1 MKTSNVMTR
10 TDAFCK
16 SMAGVIAFIVEGVEA
31 DLREN
36 KNLDLILS
44 VYNEVMDDERDG
56 ADYIFNIHNKNDVKF
71 LVANDLMTATDIAFV
86 LNNPDIVPNGLFFMN
101 NGAESMQPVKHLA
114 IVLNNWVTEMTKFA
128 VLYVAR
134 GSENSPYK
142 AFYEKYFVDR
152 VWQTDIFY
160 NIF

>member
-16 SMAGVIAFIVEGVEA
+16 SMDGVIAFIAEGVEA

-44 VYNEVMDDERDG
+44 VYNKVMDDERDG

-71 LVANDLMTATDIAFV
+71 LVSNDLMTATGIAFV
-86 LNNPDIVPNGLFFMN
+86 INNPDVIPDGLFFMN
-101 NGAESMQPVKHLA
+101 NGAESMQPVKDLA

-134 GSENSPYK
+134 GDENSPYK

-160 NIF
+160 NIL

>member
-1 MKTSNVMTR
+1 
-10 TDAFCK
+10 
-16 SMAGVIAFIVEGVEA
+16 MAGVIAFIVEGVEA

-44 VYNEVMDDERDG
+44 VYNEVMENERGG
-56 ADYIFNIHNKNDVKF
+56 ADYIFNIYNKDDVKF
-71 LVANDLMTATDIAFV
+71 LVSNDLMTATDIAFV
-86 LNNPDIVPNGLFFMN
+86 VNNPDIVPNGLFFMN
-101 NGAESMQPVKHLA
+101 DGAESMQPVKHLA

-160 NIF
+160 NIL

>member
-1 MKTSNVMTR
+1 MTR
-10 TDAFCK
+10 TDIFTEH
-16 SMAGVIAFIVEGVEA
+16 MAGVIKFIAENVEA

-101 NGAESMQPVKHLA
+101 NGAESMQPVRHLA

-134 GSENSPYK
+134 GDEKSPYK

>member
-1 MKTSNVMTR
+1 MTR
-10 TDAFCK
+10 TDIFTEH
-16 SMAGVIAFIVEGVEA
+16 MAGVIKFIAENVEA

-56 ADYIFNIHNKNDVKF
+56 ADYIFNIHNKDDVKF
-71 LVANDLMTATDIAFV
+71 LVSNDLMTATDIAFV
-86 LNNPDIVPNGLFFMN
+86 VNNPDIVPNGLFFMN

-134 GSENSPYK
+134 GDENSPYK

-160 NIF
+160 NIL

>member
-1 MKTSNVMTR
+1 MTR
-10 TDAFCK
+10 TDIFTEH
-16 SMAGVIAFIVEGVEA
+16 MAGVIKFIAENVEG
-31 DLREN
+31 DLKAG

-44 VYNEVMDDERDG
+44 VYNKVMDDERDG
-56 ADYIFNIHNKNDVKF
+56 ADYIFNIYNKDDVKF
-71 LVANDLMTATDIAFV
+71 LVSNDLMTATDIAFV
-86 LNNPDIVPNGLFFMN
+86 VNNPDIVPNGLFFMN

>member
-1 MKTSNVMTR
+1 MTR
-10 TDAFCK
+10 TDIFTEH
-16 SMAGVIAFIVEGVEA
+16 MAGVIKFIAENVEA

-44 VYNEVMDDERDG
+44 VYNEVMENERGG
-56 ADYIFNIHNKNDVKF
+56 ADYIFNIYNKDDVKF
-71 LVANDLMTATDIAFV
+71 LVSNDLMTATDIAFV
-86 LNNPDIVPNGLFFMN
+86 VNNPDIVPNGLFFMN
-101 NGAESMQPVKHLA
+101 DGAESMQPVKHLA

-134 GSENSPYK
+134 GDENSPYK

-160 NIF
+160 NIL

>member
-1 MKTSNVMTR
+1 MTR
-10 TDAFCK
+10 TDIFTEH
-16 SMAGVIAFIVEGVEA
+16 MAGVIKFIAENVEA

-101 NGAESMQPVKHLA
+101 NGAESMQPVRHLA

>member
-10 TDAFCK
+10 TYVFTEH
-16 SMAGVIAFIVEGVEA
+16 MAGVIAFIAKGVED
-31 DLREN
+31 DLKAG

-44 VYNEVMDDERDG
+44 VYNQVMDNERNG
-56 ADYIFNIHNKNDVKF
+56 ADYIFNIHNKDDVKF
-71 LVANDLMTATDIAFV
+71 LVSNDLMTATDIAFV
-86 LNNPDIVPNGLFFMN
+86 VNNPDIVLNGLFFMN

-134 GSENSPYK
+134 GDENSPYK

-160 NIF
+160 NIL

>member
-10 TDAFCK
+10 TDAFCE

-36 KNLDLILS
+36 KNLDLILK
-44 VYNEVMDDERDG
+44 VYNQVMDDERDG
-56 ADYIFNIHNKNDVKF
+56 ADYIFNINNKEDVKF
-71 LVANDLMTATDIAFV
+71 LIANDLMTASGIAFV
-86 LNNPDIVPNGLFFMN
+86 VNNPDIVPNGLFFMN

-134 GSENSPYK
+134 GDENSPYK

>member
-1 MKTSNVMTR
+1 MTR
-10 TDAFCK
+10 TDIFTEH
-16 SMAGVIAFIVEGVEA
+16 MAGVIKFIAENVEA

-56 ADYIFNIHNKNDVKF
+56 TDYIFNIHNKDDVKF
-71 LVANDLMTATDIAFV
+71 LVSNDLMTATDIAFV
-86 LNNPDIVPNGLFFMN
+86 VNNPDIVPNGLFFMN
-101 NGAESMQPVKHLA
+101 DGAESMQPVKHLA

-134 GSENSPYK
+134 GDENSPYK

-160 NIF
+160 NIL

>member
-1 MKTSNVMTR
+1 MTR
-10 TDAFCK
+10 TDIFTEH
-16 SMAGVIAFIVEGVEA
+16 MAGVIKFIAENVEA

-44 VYNEVMDDERDG
+44 VYNKVMDDERDG

>member
-1 MKTSNVMTR
+1 MTR
-10 TDAFCK
+10 TDIFTEH
-16 SMAGVIAFIVEGVEA
+16 MAGVIKFIAENVEA

-44 VYNEVMDDERDG
+44 VYNEVMEDERGG
-56 ADYIFNIHNKNDVKF
+56 ADYIFNIYNKDDVKF
-71 LVANDLMTATDIAFV
+71 LVSNDLMTATDIACV
-86 LNNPDIVPNGLFFMN
+86 VNNPDIVPNGLFFMN
-101 NGAESMQPVKHLA
+101 DGAESMQPVKHLA

-134 GSENSPYK
+134 GDENSPYK

-152 VWQTDIFY
+152 VWQTDVFY
-160 NIF
+160 NIL

>member
-10 TDAFCK
+10 TDAFNK

-56 ADYIFNIHNKNDVKF
+56 TDYIFNIHNKDDVKF
-71 LVANDLMTATDIAFV
+71 LVSNDLMTATDIAFV
-86 LNNPDIVPNGLFFMN
+86 VNNPDIVPNGLFFMN

-160 NIF
+160 NIL

>member
-10 TDAFCK
+10 TDIFTEH
-16 SMAGVIAFIVEGVEA
+16 MAGVIKFIAENVEA

>member
-1 MKTSNVMTR
+1 MTR
-10 TDAFCK
+10 TDIFTEH
-16 SMAGVIAFIVEGVEA
+16 MAGVIKFIAENVEA

-44 VYNEVMDDERDG
+44 VYNEVMENERGG
-56 ADYIFNIHNKNDVKF
+56 ADYIFNIYNKDDVKF
-71 LVANDLMTATDIAFV
+71 LVSNDLMTATDIAFV
-86 LNNPDIVPNGLFFMN
+86 VNNPDIVPNGLFFMN
-101 NGAESMQPVKHLA
+101 DGAESMQPVKHLA

-160 NIF
+160 NIL

>member
-1 MKTSNVMTR
+1 MTR
-10 TDAFCK
+10 TDIFTEH
-16 SMAGVIAFIVEGVEA
+16 MAGVIKFIAENVEA

-44 VYNEVMDDERDG
+44 VYNEVMEDERGG
-56 ADYIFNIHNKNDVKF
+56 ADYIFNIYNKDDVKF
-71 LVANDLMTATDIAFV
+71 LVSNDLMTATDIAFV
-86 LNNPDIVPNGLFFMN
+86 VNNPDIVPNGLFFMN
-101 NGAESMQPVKHLA
+101 DGAESMQPVKHLA
-114 IVLNNWVTEMTKFA
+114 IVPNNWVTEMTKFA

-134 GSENSPYK
+134 GDENSPYK

-160 NIF
+160 NIL

>member
-16 SMAGVIAFIVEGVEA
+16 SMAGVIAFIAEGVEA

-44 VYNEVMDDERDG
+44 VYNKVMDDERDG

-86 LNNPDIVPNGLFFMN
+86 VNNPDIVPNGLFFMN
-101 NGAESMQPVKHLA
+101 NGAESMQPVKDLA

-134 GSENSPYK
+134 GDENSPYK

>member
-1 MKTSNVMTR
+1 MKTNNVMTR
-10 TDAFCK
+10 TDAFNK

-56 ADYIFNIHNKNDVKF
+56 TDYIFNIHNKDDVKF
-71 LVANDLMTATDIAFV
+71 LVSNDLMTATDIAFV
-86 LNNPDIVPNGLFFMN
+86 VNNPDIVPNGLFFMN

-114 IVLNNWVTEMTKFA
+114 IVLNNWVT
-128 VLYVAR
+128 
-134 GSENSPYK
+134 
-142 AFYEKYFVDR
+142 
-152 VWQTDIFY
+152 
-160 NIF
+160 

>member
-1 MKTSNVMTR
+1 MTR
-10 TDAFCK
+10 TDIFAEH
-16 SMAGVIAFIVEGVEA
+16 MAGVIKFIAENVEA

-44 VYNEVMDDERDG
+44 VYNEVMENERGG
-56 ADYIFNIHNKNDVKF
+56 ADYIFNIYNKDDVKF
-71 LVANDLMTATDIAFV
+71 LVSNDLMTATDIAFV
-86 LNNPDIVPNGLFFMN
+86 VNNPDIVPNGLFFMN
-101 NGAESMQPVKHLA
+101 DGAESMQPVKHLA

>member
-1 MKTSNVMTR
+1 MTR
-10 TDAFCK
+10 TDIFTEH
-16 SMAGVIAFIVEGVEA
+16 MAGVIKFIAENVEA

-44 VYNEVMDDERDG
+44 VYNEVMEDERGG
-56 ADYIFNIHNKNDVKF
+56 ADYIFNIYNKDDVKF
-71 LVANDLMTATDIAFV
+71 LVSNDLMTATDIAFV
-86 LNNPDIVPNGLFFMN
+86 VNNPDIVPNGLFFMN
-101 NGAESMQPVKHLA
+101 DGAESMQPVKHLA

-134 GSENSPYK
+134 GDENSPYK

-160 NIF
+160 NIL

>member
-10 TDAFCK
+10 TDAFNK

-56 ADYIFNIHNKNDVKF
+56 TDYIFNIHNKDDVKF
-71 LVANDLMTATDIAFV
+71 LVSNDLMTATDIAFV
-86 LNNPDIVPNGLFFMN
+86 VNNPDIVPNGLFFMN

-134 GSENSPYK
+134 GDENSPYK

-160 NIF
+160 NIL

>member
-1 MKTSNVMTR
+1 MTR
-10 TDAFCK
+10 TDIFTEH
-16 SMAGVIAFIVEGVEA
+16 MAGVIKFIAENVEA

-44 VYNEVMDDERDG
+44 VYNEVMENERGG
-56 ADYIFNIHNKNDVKF
+56 ADYIFNIYNKDDVKF
-71 LVANDLMTATDIAFV
+71 LVSNDLMTATDIAFV
-86 LNNPDIVPNGLFFMN
+86 VNNPDIVPNGLFFMN
-101 NGAESMQPVKHLA
+101 DGAESMQPVKHLA

-152 VWQTDIFY
+152 VWQMDIFY
-160 NIF
+160 NIL